1 MRITGGAA
9 RGIQLDVP
17 QQDVRPATDYMRES
31 VFNRL
36 GGAIVDKVVLDC
48 FAGTG
53 AYGLEALS
61 RGAQT
66 CYFLEKNPKVLASL
80 KKNCE
85 RVFKSAQRDLI
96 STKIISTDVF
106 SFSPEKLEVVDYIF
120 FDPPYPYWTEK
131 LSELLS
137 VLETMA
143 CTYPQSLFIIEH
155 PTHLLWPSGHLLQPI
170 TPIQPSK
177 KKNAPSIHFFETDKE
192 RLLLD

>member
-66 CYFLEKNPKVLASL
+66 CYFLEKNPNVIASL

-85 RVFKSAQRDLI
+85 RVLKSAQREI
-96 STKIISTDVF
+96 FAAKIIPTDLF
-106 SFSPEKLEVVDYIF
+106 YFSPEKIGSVDYVF

-131 LSELLS
+131 LLEVLS
-137 VLETMA
+137 ILEMLA
-143 CTYPQSLFIIEH
+143 RTYPQALFIIEH
-155 PTHLLWPSGHLLQPI
+155 PTRLQWPSEHLLSPTDPLK
-170 TPIQPSK
+170 PSK
-177 KKNAPSIHFFETDKE
+177 KKNAPSIHFFKTDKE
-192 RLLLD
+192 RL

>member
-17 QQDVRPATDYMRES
+17 QQDVRPATDYMREY

-36 GGAIVDKVVLDC
+36 GSSIVDKVVLDC

-66 CYFLEKNPKVLASL
+66 CYFLEKNLKVIASL

-85 RVFKSAQRDLI
+85 RVLKSAQIEVLAA
-96 STKIISTDVF
+96 KIIPTDLF
-106 SFSPEKLEVVDYIF
+106 CFSPEKIDSVDYVF
-120 FDPPYPYWTEK
+120 FDPPYPYWDEK
-131 LSELLS
+131 LSDVLS
-137 VLETMA
+137 ILEAIARMN
-143 CTYPQSLFIIEH
+143 PQALFIIEH
-155 PTHLLWPSGHLLQPI
+155 PAQIKWPSEHPLSPI
-170 TPIQPSK
+170 DPIKPSK
-177 KKNAPSIHFFETDKE
+177 KKNAPSIHFFKIAKE
-192 RLLLD
+192 RFQNQ